1 MSRNILRHALLGPE
15 RFFFSSEGKKQ
26 NIPWNYFFP
35 PEEKIKVGLSKSKG
49 TQTATN
55 KLKRIVNKISN
66 RQKMNEEKKQT
77 KSGLGHPADK
87 KTFLPVLAIIESNTL
102 AAMGLK
108 QLLET
113 AMPFASV
120 KAFGTFGEFEANKP
134 EQYMHYFVSMQIV
147 LAIVLTPSNDP
158 KSQLNNFHC
167 ISVCVSESMLIKE
180 LLSLQQ
186 QGHPHGEHLPKMD
199 EKNDEKKLSDRETE
213 VLALVAKGKIN
224 KEIADQLCIGLTTVI
239 THRKKIQEKL
249 GLKSVAALTIYAVT
263 HGLVDINHI

>member
-55 KLKRIVNKISN
+55 KLKRIVNKI
-66 RQKMNEEKKQT
+66 
-77 KSGLGHPADK
+77 
-87 KTFLPVLAIIESNTL
+87 ESNTL

-147 LAIVLTPSNDP
+147 LANRSFFLNHKHKTIVLTPSNDP